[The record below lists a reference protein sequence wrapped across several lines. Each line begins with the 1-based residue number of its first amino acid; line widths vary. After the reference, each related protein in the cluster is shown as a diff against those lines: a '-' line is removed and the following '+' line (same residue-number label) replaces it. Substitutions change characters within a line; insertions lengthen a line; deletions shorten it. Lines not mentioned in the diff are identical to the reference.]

1 MKIILDNDDVQAVAE
16 HLDRAAKAWR
26 DDVIRYRNEKNTKM
40 VDLFTLNAEEAEKL
54 ERLFDNADRIEITR
68 D

>member
-1 MKIILDNDDVQAVAE
+1 MKIILNSDDVQAVAE